1 MSTQCARLPTS
12 RSVLLLAASLALCL
26 VPGCHELVS
35 QGDQSTYRFAWW
47 LGPAVIV
54 AGLLGIPL
62 GWVLRKW
69 NVKLGFALMVL
80 GPVLLVVVA
89 PAMYNDR
96 VVVDNE
102 HFEARYGFWFAPTV
116 HNLRFR
122 DLREIRYV
130 AVPADNGRTNNELHC
145 LTAAGEL
152 RVVHA
157 GNLVVK
163 CVPEIMERARAAGI
177 PVVNQVP

>member
-1 MSTQCARLPTS
+1 MSIS
-12 RSVLLLAASLALCL
+12 RAALSGRATGSLLAAAFALCL
-26 VPGCHELVS
+26 VPGCHELVAH
-35 QGDQSTYRFAWW
+35 GDQSTYRFAWW

-69 NVKLGFALMVL
+69 NGKLGFALMVL

-116 HNLRFR
+116 HNLQFR

-152 RVVHA
+152 RIVHA

-163 CVPEIMERARAAGI
+163 CVPEIMQRARAAGI